1 MIRSIKTM
9 LKPNNRQR
17 TLLLQCAGVA
27 RFAYNWALAREEENY
42 KAGNKFINDCDLR
55 KELTQLK
62 KTEEFSWLKKY
73 SNDIP
78 KQAIKDACDAYKR
91 FFKRLSKKPRFK
103 SKRKNHPS
111 FYGDTIKTKFGERH
125 VYLSKIG
132 CVRLSE
138 HNRIPEGSK
147 IMNPRI
153 TYDGLNWWISVR
165 IEIPEIDIPDEYTKP
180 IGIDLGIKDFAVFS
194 DGKVYKNINK
204 SHIIKRTTKTLRRLQ
219 RRASRQYEKLKRK
232 KKEGDS
238 SYKKSAN
245 LLKLEK
251 KILKLHK
258 RMTNIRDNYIHQITI
273 ALVKTKPEYI
283 VIEDL
288 NVSGMMKN
296 KHLSKAVMN
305 QKFYEFRR
313 ILTYKCSFYGI
324 PLIVA
329 DRFYPSSKTCSE
341 CGHIKKDLKLKDR
354 TYICPECSIVLD
366 RDLNAAINLREYP
379 NKSVA

>member
-1 MIRSIKTM
+1 MIKSIKIM
-9 LKPNNRQR
+9 LKPNNKQKS
-17 TLLLQCAGVA
+17 LLFQCVGTA
-27 RFAYNWALAREEENY
+27 RFAFNWALAREEENY
-42 KAGNKFINDCDLR
+42 KAGNKFISDCDLR

-62 KTEEFSWLKKY
+62 KTEEFSWLKNY

-78 KQAIKDACDAYKR
+78 KQAIKDACDAYKK
-91 FFKRLSKKPRFK
+91 FFKGLSKKPKFK
-103 SKRKNHPS
+103 SKRKSRPS

-132 CVRLSE
+132 YIRLAE

-153 TYDGLNWWISVR
+153 THDGLNWWISVG
-165 IEIPEIDIPDEYTKP
+165 IEVLEIDTTDECTEP
-180 IGIDLGIKDFAVFS
+180 IGIDLGIKDFAVLS

-204 SHIIKRTTKTLRRLQ
+204 SRTIKRATKALKRLQ
-219 RRASRQYEKLKRK
+219 RRASRQYKRLKNN
-232 KKEGDS
+232 KKEGENR
-238 SYKKSAN
+238 YKKSAN
-245 LLKLEK
+245 LIKLEK
-251 KILKLHK
+251 KILKLYK
-258 RMTNIRDNYIHQITI
+258 RMSNIRDNYIHQITT

-296 KHLSKAVMN
+296 RHLSKAVMN

-313 ILTYKCSFYGI
+313 ILTYKCSLYGI
-324 PLIVA
+324 PLFIA

-354 TYICPECSIVLD
+354 TYICPECGIVLD

-379 NKSVA
+379 RSVA